1 METESI
7 LINYKIKSKQIKDSS
22 TNATKMLIEKNK
34 ELFLLDILLHFM
46 TINVGVNYTFAA
58 RALSNFLPLNSPS
71 SIVPIVDRQVY
82 LILTPSDYP
91 PVVPLHQA
99 QSFYELSRDE
109 LHSVGNI
116 ADASIQPPPSSGR
129 NTNTYS
135 SEVNALNS
143 YKDNAHSSY
152 DRGSDLPQK
161 SSFSRPPRASAN
173 TNLESEHSFV
183 GMADAAKQAT
193 ENVTKSLFSFA
204 QKSLK
209 VVSEAID
216 NAKNTSTVTM
226 SMSQPIQV
234 GRHQVTISREIA
246 EG

>member
-7 LINYKIKSKQIKDSS
+7 IINYKIKSKQIKDSS
-22 TNATKMLIEKNK
+22 TNATRILIERNK
-34 ELFLLDILLHFM
+34 ELFLFDILLHFM

-58 RALSNFLPLNSPS
+58 RALSNFVPLYSPS
-71 SIVPIVDRQVY
+71 SIVPVVDRQVH

-99 QSFYELSRDE
+99 QSFYDLSRDE
-109 LHSVGNI
+109 LYSGCESS
-116 ADASIQPPPSSGR
+116 DASVQPYPSSGR
-129 NTNTYS
+129 NTNTYA

-143 YKDNAHSSY
+143 YKDNAHSAY
-152 DRGSDLPQK
+152 DRGSDLPPK
-161 SSFSRPPRASAN
+161 SSFPRPPRASAN
-173 TNLESEHSFV
+173 TNPEPEHSFV
-183 GMADAAKQAT
+183 GMADAAKLAT

-216 NAKNTSTVTM
+216 NAKNTSSATM